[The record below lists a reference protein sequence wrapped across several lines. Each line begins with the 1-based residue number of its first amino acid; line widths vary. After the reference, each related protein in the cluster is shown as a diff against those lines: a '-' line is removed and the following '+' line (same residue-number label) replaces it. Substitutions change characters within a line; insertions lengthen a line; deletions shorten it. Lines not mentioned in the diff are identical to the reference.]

1 MNVND
6 MYRICQ
12 YAINKAQNG
21 YLTSS
26 EFNLLAEQAQV
37 SYTDYLVGEFQ
48 QYQYGRPQ
56 ARISYSENSNI
67 RQRITP
73 LLNIT
78 TLSIDG
84 TGFAAYPTGYLQT
97 DSMIKIANFSRVRF
111 VEQDRL
117 YSYMNST
124 IDPISSNPIYM
135 LVKDGFQFYPINSS
149 TATLSYLKTPPLIVW
164 GYTLDGN
171 GRQVYSAGS
180 STQPVWGDLDLLD
193 IISRIL
199 KLVGV
204 NLQNGQ
210 IEQYANQVT
219 QMGQ

>member
-26 EFNLLAEQAQV
+26 EFNLLVNQAQT
-37 SYTDYLVGEFQ
+37 SYADYLLGEFQ
-48 QYQYGRPQ
+48 QYQYGRAQ
-56 ARISYSENSNI
+56 ARIDYNQNSNI
-67 RQRITP
+67 RQRLSP
-73 LLNIT
+73 LIYGY

-84 TGFAAYPTGYLQT
+84 TGFASYPGDYVQT
-97 DSMIKIANFSRVRF
+97 DAIWNPNGISRYRYVKQDSLFS
-111 VEQDRL
+111 
-117 YSYMNST
+117 YYNSK
-124 IDPISSNPIYM
+124 IDPIATNPIY
-135 LVKDGFQFYPINSS
+135 LIEQTGFRFFPANVSGARLTYVKN
-149 TATLSYLKTPPLIVW
+149 PPTITW

-171 GRQVYSAGS
+171 GREVYSDGAS
-180 STQPVWGDLDLLD
+180 KQPVWSDVDLLE
-193 IISRIL
+193 IIARVL

-204 NLQNGQ
+204 NLKDGMVA
-210 IEQYANQVT
+210 QYANQVT

>member
-26 EFNLLAEQAQV
+26 EFNLLVNQAQT
-37 SYTDYLVGEFQ
+37 SYADYLLGEFQ
-48 QYQYGRPQ
+48 QYQYGRAQ
-56 ARISYSENSNI
+56 ARIDYNQNSNI
-67 RQRITP
+67 RQRLSP
-73 LLNIT
+73 LIYGY

-84 TGFAAYPTGYLQT
+84 TGFASYPGDYVQT
-97 DSMIKIANFSRVRF
+97 DAIWNPNGISRYRYVKQDSLFS
-111 VEQDRL
+111 
-117 YSYMNST
+117 YYNSK
-124 IDPISSNPIYM
+124 IDPIATNPIY
-135 LVKDGFQFYPINSS
+135 LIEQTGFRFFPANVSGARLTYVKN
-149 TATLSYLKTPPLIVW
+149 PPTITW

-171 GRQVYSAGS
+171 GREVYSAGAS
-180 STQPVWGDLDLLD
+180 QQPVWSDVDLLE
-193 IISRIL
+193 IIARVL

-204 NLQNGQ
+204 NLKDGMVA
-210 IEQYANQVT
+210 QYANQVT